1 MTWLCWSAT
10 STWCGSGQ
18 RVPGSTTIT
27 EDTLCSVI
35 TCATCWIGV
44 SSGTLTAPREISLR
58 TLIFISSLAL
68 PWLSSRA
75 DLRRD

>member
-1 MTWLCWSAT
+1 M
-10 STWCGSGQ
+10 
-18 RVPGSTTIT
+18 T

-68 PWLSSRA
+68 PWLSSSA
-75 DLRRD
+75 DLSRD